1 MDEIDTTRLHAL
13 LEQDPSTPVVDVRE
27 DHEYAHGHIPGAVS
41 VPLSELVAR
50 HAEIGALPGTVYLVC
65 EVGGRSG
72 QAAAWL
78 EGQGYDV
85 VNVAGG
91 TSAWRHAGLPLE

>member
-1 MDEIDTTRLHAL
+1 MHEVDIAHLRAL
-13 LEQDPSTPVVDVRE
+13 LQQDPATPVVDVRE
-27 DHEYAHGHIPGAVS
+27 DVEYADGHVPGAIS

-50 HAEIGALPGTVYLVC
+50 HAEIGALPGPVYLVC

-78 EGQGYDV
+78 EAQGYDV
-85 VNVAGG
+85 RNVAGG
-91 TSAWRHAGLPLE
+91 TRAWREAGLPVE

>member
-1 MDEIDTTRLHAL
+1 MHEIDITHLHAL
-13 LEQDPSTPVVDVRE
+13 LRQDPATPVVDVRE
-27 DHEYAHGHIPGAVS
+27 DVEYADGHVPGAIS

-50 HAEIGALPGTVYLVC
+50 HAEIGALTGPVYLVC

-85 VNVAGG
+85 RNVAGG
-91 TSAWRHAGLPLE
+91 TRAWREAGLPVE